1 MAESSVLA
9 AAGDDLLNRT
19 AGRLARLDGWRRL
32 LTAFALGAVAAGA
45 LPPFHVL
52 PLLWPAF
59 TGLLW
64 LLDGVRRGR
73 SAFFVAWSFAS
84 GYFAAGIYWVGIA
97 FLVEA
102 ERFGAIM
109 PFAVAGLAVG
119 LGLVHGLA
127 VLAVWRTGWRGI
139 ARVLALAAAWLVA
152 EWLRTWLFTGF
163 PWNPIGSVW
172 TFSAVTLQL
181 AAVTGIWGL
190 SWITII
196 AAAAPAVA
204 AENPSGPARRD
215 RPGRRWA
222 VLLGALVLRAVVGLG
237 GAWRLAMALPAGSD
251 VVAEVRLRLVQ
262 PNIDQRTKWLPER
275 RAQHVTEQME
285 LSRSPGYEAITHLI
299 WAETAVPYVLANEPK
314 LRETLATVVPE
325 HGLLLTGALRGDR
338 SNGSLRVWN
347 SLYALDRQGTILAT
361 YDKQHLVPFGEYD
374 PLNGAFGMTK
384 LTQGN
389 VGFSSGEGPF
399 RLDLPGLPRLAALI
413 CYEAIFPGQVTD
425 SDARPDWLLNV
436 TNDAWFGDS
445 TGPYQHLASAR
456 LRAVEEGLPL
466 IRAANTGI
474 SAVIDG
480 HGRILAR
487 LGLNERDV
495 LDSPLPRPAANIT
508 PYAWLGNWVVLMLF
522 ALSLSFCL
530 LLRRFC

>member
-1 MAESSVLA
+1 MAESSALA
-9 AAGDDLLNRT
+9 VAGDDLPVRL
-19 AGRLARLDGWRRL
+19 AGRLARLGGWRRL
-32 LTAFALGAVAAGA
+32 LTAAALGAVAAGA
-45 LPPFHVL
+45 LPPFYVL

-64 LLDGVRRGR
+64 LLDGVRRAR
-73 SAFFVAWSFAS
+73 TAFFVAWSFAA

-97 FLVEA
+97 FLVDA

-109 PFAVAGLAVG
+109 PFAVTGLSVG
-119 LGLVHGLA
+119 LGLVHAFA
-127 VLAVWRTGWRGI
+127 VLAVWRTGWRGV

-152 EWLRTWLFTGF
+152 EWLRSWLFTGF

-172 TFSAVTLQL
+172 TFSAVSLQL
-181 AAVTGIWGL
+181 AAVTGVWGL
-190 SWITII
+190 SWITVI

-204 AENPSGPARRD
+204 AEDPSGP
-215 RPGRRWA
+215 PLRRWA
-222 VLLGALVLRAVVGLG
+222 AVLGALALLAVVGLG
-237 GAWRLAMALPAGSD
+237 GAWRLAIAPPAGSE
-251 VVAEVRLRLVQ
+251 VVADTRLRLVQ
-262 PNIDQRTKWLPER
+262 PSIDQRSKWLPER
-275 RAQHVTEQME
+275 RAEHVTAQME

-299 WAETAVPYVLANEPK
+299 WAETAVPYVLVNEPE
-314 LRETLATVVPE
+314 LREIIATVVPE
-325 HGLLLTGALRGDR
+325 DGLLLTGALRSDR
-338 SNGSLRVWN
+338 SGGELRLWN
-347 SLYALDRQGTILAT
+347 SLHALDRQGAIVAT

-374 PLNGAFGMTK
+374 PLSGALGMSK

-399 RLDLPGLPRLAALI
+399 RLELPGLPRLAALI

-425 SDARPDWLLNV
+425 ADARPAWLLNV

-456 LRAVEEGLPL
+456 LRAVEEGLAL

-480 HGRILAR
+480 HGRVLAR
-487 LGLNERDV
+487 LGLHERGV
-495 LDSPLPRPAANIT
+495 LDSPLPRPAASIT
-508 PYAWLGNWVVLMLF
+508 PYAWLGNWIVLALF
-522 ALSLSFCL
+522 AVSISFCL

>member
-9 AAGDDLLNRT
+9 VPGDDLLSRT

-32 LTAFALGAVAAGA
+32 LAALVLGAVAAAA
-45 LPPFHVL
+45 LPPYHVL

-73 SAFFVAWSFAS
+73 TAFFVAWSFAT

-97 FLVEA
+97 FLVDA
-102 ERFGAIM
+102 QRFGAIM
-109 PFAVAGLAVG
+109 PFAVTGLAAG

-127 VLAVWRTGWRGI
+127 VLAVWRTGWRGM

-152 EWLRTWLFTGF
+152 EWLRTWLFSGF

-172 TFSAVTLQL
+172 TFSAVPLQL
-181 AAVTGIWGL
+181 AAVTGVWGL
-190 SWITII
+190 SWITVI

-204 AENPSGPARRD
+204 AETPSGPAL
-215 RPGRRWA
+215 GRWA
-222 VLLGALVLRAVVGLG
+222 ALLGALVLLAVVGLG
-237 GAWRLAMALPAGSD
+237 GAWRLAMAPPAGSD
-251 VVAEVRLRLVQ
+251 VVADIRLRLVQ
-262 PNIDQRTKWLPER
+262 PNIDQRTKWLPGR
-275 RAQHVTEQME
+275 RMQHVNEQIE

-299 WAETAVPYVLANEPK
+299 WAETAVPYILVNEPK
-314 LRETLATVVPE
+314 LREIIATVVPE
-325 HGLLLTGALRGDR
+325 QGLLLTGALRGDR
-338 SNGSLRVWN
+338 SSGELRLWN
-347 SLYALDRQGTILAT
+347 SLHALDRQGTILAT
-361 YDKQHLVPFGEYD
+361 YDKQHLVPFGEYN
-374 PLNGAFGMTK
+374 PLKGAFGMSK
-384 LTQGN
+384 LTQGD
-389 VGFSSGEGPF
+389 VGFSPGEGPF

-413 CYEAIFPGQVTD
+413 CYEVIFPGQVTD
-425 SDARPDWLLNV
+425 PDARPAWLLNV

-466 IRAANTGI
+466 VRAANGGI

-487 LGLNERDV
+487 LGLNERGV
-495 LDSPLPRPAANIT
+495 LDVPLPRPAANIT
-508 PYAWLGNWVVLMLF
+508 PYAWLGNWVVLVLF
-522 ALSLSFCL
+522 ALSISFCL
-530 LLRRFC
+530 LLRRFS